1 MTMQIISHQPRLEYI
16 VHKHIKDK
24 IILSEIPD
32 IEQVILEII
41 TDYLS

>member
-1 MTMQIISHQPRLEYI
+1 MMDGFYPLAFLFILD
-16 VHKHIKDK
+16 HKHIKDK
-24 IILSEIPD
+24 IISSEIPD